1 MRIVYHNIS
10 FLLVKITILSASSL
24 VRKAFT
30 SITGLVGLS
39 GCIFTISCKVNR
51 NLWLGQT
58 GSFQFTSLLSDCLVA
73 SVQLFLTLPR
83 PRARTT
89 PLVPSPWIFL
99 PKACLGQ
106 TCTAF
111 SEVWFSY
118 SELLCAEWASK
129 SKEVSLEMVDF
140 GVAIGTSARWGMD
153 EFWKDARVQMISFI
167 SSSKF
172 HESETYLTEP
182 FFKTLLINNHFK
194 KTTLQSIVD
203 QKYHKKFLNQQ
214 SQIIN
219 WLLKVFKK

>member
-153 EFWKDARVQMISFI
+153 EFWTDARVQMKSFI

-172 HESETYLTEP
+172 LESKNYLTEP

-194 KTTLQSIVD
+194 RTTLQSIVD
-203 QKYHKKFLNQQ
+203 QK
-214 SQIIN
+214 
-219 WLLKVFKK
+219 